1 MDSRD
6 REKMPVRV
14 TLRFP
19 DVHFGHVFSKSPATH
34 VFRPLCYFSPK
45 IQYIYFFTIIF
56 TKCLFT
62 VFAFAMTVEEL
73 DSSENWNEAEAEVQN
88 ALKRAVQVIP
98 VRKIRVSVDNARKQ
112 FIAMS
117 KLMDKRTEVIRQVKA

>member
-19 DVHFGHVFSKSPATH
+19 DVHSGHVFSKSRATH
-34 VFRPLCYFSPK
+34 VFRRLCYFSPK
-45 IQYIYFFTIIF
+45 IQYIFFYNHIHCVF
-56 TKCLFT
+56 P

-98 VRKIRVSVDNARKQ
+98 VRKIRLSVDNARKQ

>member
-1 MDSRD
+1 MYFAGS
-6 REKMPVRV
+6 VI
-14 TLRFP
+14 
-19 DVHFGHVFSKSPATH
+19 
-34 VFRPLCYFSPK
+34 FRQKFN
-45 IQYIYFFTIIF
+45 IYFFTVIF

-98 VRKIRVSVDNARKQ
+98 VRKIRLSVDNARKQ

-117 KLMDKRTEVIRQVKA
+117 KLMDKRTEVIRQVKE